1 MIGAGFTVC
10 KDKRGLP
17 SAANNLPTFHAGLP
31 EAVPEPSSRL
41 CRKRTEKLFL
51 NVCNVLKSRQ
61 LTMRIEC
68 RKYFDFFA

>member
-31 EAVPEPSSRL
+31 EVVPERSSRL